1 MRQRQR
7 KLTSQLTGSSVAC
20 LRCVAFIFFV
30 VVAAQCAG
38 RTMPHL
44 CARVLFFF
52 LGDVSRRS
60 ICGAFWHMESVLF
73 LSSVHAWHQ
82 IKTKFL
88 LSSLVHVH
96 PKAMVGSI
104 IIYSLLAF

>member
-1 MRQRQR
+1 MP
-7 KLTSQLTGSSVAC
+7 A
-20 LRCVAFIFFV
+20 LRCIHFFV

-38 RTMPHL
+38 PCHT
-44 CARVLFFF
+44 CALVCCSFF

-96 PKAMVGSI
+96 PKAMVASI